1 VTPNEATD
9 RLRGIPFIRALGLR
23 AVKVGPETSR
33 CLLPAAPAL
42 AARGGGET
50 ICPGV
55 IAAAVDQAGSMA
67 VWSAFG
73 LALPHATICLGLSF
87 FTPARL
93 GDLVFETRLLAAND
107 TLGQTEVLV
116 LQDGRPVARGRV
128 DFALGSYPGAAGPS
142 VTQPLD
148 DPARIDGAAIAPL
161 GGDDFAA
168 ALGLQPGN
176 GGLHL
181 PFAANLVGSR
191 DPVALHG
198 GVLAAASIA
207 SAEVAVGPEGE
218 LRLID
223 FSIDYLRSGLPR
235 MSQLRPKVVSRTR
248 RTALVE
254 IAVQQD
260 ADRLVTRAR
269 ARFYEG

>member
-1 VTPNEATD
+1 MTPAEATD
-9 RLRGIPFIRALGLR
+9 RLQGIPFIRALGLR

-33 CLLPAAPAL
+33 CLLPTTPAL
-42 AARGGGET
+42 AARAGLDET
-50 ICPGV
+50 CPGV

-107 TLGQTEVLV
+107 TLGQTDVLV

-142 VTQPLD
+142 ETQPLD
-148 DPARIDGAAIAPL
+148 DPARLDGMAIAAL
-161 GGDDFAA
+161 AGDAFGP
-168 ALGLQPGN
+168 ALGLHPGDA
-176 GGLHL
+176 GQHL
-181 PFAANLVGSR
+181 PFAATLVGSR

-198 GVLAAASIA
+198 GVLAAASILG
-207 SAEVAVGPEGE
+207 AEAAVGPKDG

-223 FSIDYLRSGLPR
+223 FSIDYLRSGLPQASR
-235 MSQLRPKVVSRTR
+235 IVPQLVSRTR
-248 RTALVE
+248 RTALADIEVR
-254 IAVQQD
+254 QGD
-260 ADRLVTRAR
+260 DRLVTRAR
-269 ARFYEG
+269 ARFYAG